1 MRKALIRSMSSTM
14 LCMLVG
20 PTYAAPPQNAQQ
32 EISRLMD
39 ALADSDCQFQRNG
52 RWYGAAEARTHLQ
65 RKYDYLRQKNL
76 VASSEQFIARAAS
89 ESSMSG
95 KPYRVRC
102 PGQPDQLSASWFH
115 QQLQRLRGSG
125 T

>member
-1 MRKALIRSMSSTM
+1 MRKALIRTISSTL
-14 LCMLVG
+14 LCVLVG
-20 PTYAAPPQNAQQ
+20 LTYAAPPQNTQQ
-32 EISRLMD
+32 EISKLMD

-52 RWYGAAEARTHLQ
+52 RWYGAAEARTQLQ

-76 VASSEQFIARAAS
+76 VASSEQFIAHAAS